1 MRCSMFW
8 PDHSATP
15 PPSPHPLFL
24 VVVCD
29 LLDHSLWQPPPPDTE
44 TQQPTRTH
52 MQKHSHTS
60 CMPIRLFSAALEEDG
75 MYCRHMLKLEG

>member
-1 MRCSMFW
+1 MFW
-8 PDHSATP
+8 PDHSAT